1 MNKLIRYWNQ
11 NRVKII
17 LVVAVIAFLII
28 VIQLLNQVAR
38 ENNKANNAKKENVVE
53 GLPTESIIGGQTVST
68 EKTEV
73 NVNEIESFIKK
84 CNSGDIEGAY
94 NMLTDECK
102 NVLFSSKLEKFKKG
116 YYDII
121 FSSKRTGDIENFI
134 SGGNRYTYRVKF
146 YNDLLSTGS
155 VQNVNSYQDYITID
169 ENSTTDGKLN
179 INGFI
184 YAKDINKENSVGGVK
199 VIVLSKQIYKDY
211 EKIVVKF
218 ENTTNNRI
226 LIDTRTQSKT
236 TYAVGSDGVKYNS
249 NISEISSALCEI
261 PANFYRTYEITIRKT
276 YSSGVT
282 TESIAFTDIVPNYE
296 EYKQNTKE
304 YKTRMKISV
313 SM

>member
-38 ENNKANNAKKENVVE
+38 ENNKANNTKKENVVE

-102 NVLFSSKLEKFKKG
+102 NVLFSSKLENFKKG

-184 YAKDINKENSVGGVK
+184 YAKDINK
-199 VIVLSKQIYKDY
+199 
-211 EKIVVKF
+211 
-218 ENTTNNRI
+218 
-226 LIDTRTQSKT
+226 
-236 TYAVGSDGVKYNS
+236 
-249 NISEISSALCEI
+249 
-261 PANFYRTYEITIRKT
+261 
-276 YSSGVT
+276 
-282 TESIAFTDIVPNYE
+282 
-296 EYKQNTKE
+296 
-304 YKTRMKISV
+304 
-313 SM
+313 

>member
-1 MNKLIRYWNQ
+1 
-11 NRVKII
+11 
-17 LVVAVIAFLII
+17 
-28 VIQLLNQVAR
+28 
-38 ENNKANNAKKENVVE
+38 
-53 GLPTESIIGGQTVST
+53 
-68 EKTEV
+68 
-73 NVNEIESFIKK
+73 
-84 CNSGDIEGAY
+84 
-94 NMLTDECK
+94 MLTDECK
-102 NVLFSSKLEKFKKG
+102 NVLFSSKLENFKKG

-134 SGGNRYTYRVKF
+134 SGSNRYTYRVKF
-146 YNDLLSTGS
+146 YSDLLSTGS

-236 TYAVGSDGVKYNS
+236 TYAVGSDGVKYSS